1 MSIGARGFDL
11 VQQLAARKLQR
22 FASLPIF
29 GRFGRNRRYG
39 FAFGALAFFQL
50 IFDRFAFPA
59 SGHNVCSIVIFTSH
73 SVERREGAINA
84 RQNATCPATL
94 RRVNPTIKRRWQFPK
109 LSSKLLLA
117 AAAIGLIVVAWAVWR
132 WMQPPPTFAR
142 IATIGYVESP
152 AEKYYEPFGV
162 AADDDGNIYFSES
175 ITGRIFRIAAGSYE
189 NDSPLQISVIAENLQ
204 TPSAIAFDPSGNLI
218 VANTGAHTIVRVD
231 LKTKTVSVVAGQSG
245 VSGNADGKAT
255 EARFNAPVGVA
266 VDADGTIF
274 VADTYNDCIRA
285 ISPEGIVRAIAG
297 GREPGFADGAGSE
310 ARFDTPCGI
319 AVAADDSLLVADTG
333 NRRIRRV
340 ELNGHVTTLAG
351 NGEAHE
357 RNGALLSASFNEPIA
372 IAVRDKNSFFVA
384 DAGGSIRL
392 AEVGQFSKLSQ
403 ASESTNQS
411 GQFEKL
417 PHNIKTVLPD
427 LRLNR
432 PTGLA
437 VLPAGELAF
446 AESGASL
453 IRAMIPAN
461 SKLGIQFDPDA
472 IALSADRL
480 RQLVEPRWPFDPPD
494 KPREIAGTFGEIRGA
509 ISPTDEAW
517 FHNGLDVP
525 GAYGELAR
533 SVFTEPVTLPLSV
546 EGAAT
551 TRERIRLPLF
561 GYIHVK
567 IGRDKNDQLLPNLA
581 DGSVSFRRNAEGQL
595 VGIRVRRGTVF
606 KAGDAVGSLNR
617 LNHVHLIA
625 GQWSSE
631 FNALSVLRLPGLTD
645 TVAPVIESFAIAD
658 EQGNILF
665 DPGGKKN
672 PATNLSQ
679 NGRLR
684 IFVRAYDQMDGN
696 AKHRRLGVYRA
707 GFQILNA
714 SGTPLAEFNQT
725 RRNLEFDRLPW
736 DWQTVSQVYA
746 EGSQSGYEGPTVF
759 NYIATNV
766 LQRGE
771 VREAFFDPSKLTP
784 GDYTLRVVAADYFGN
799 VTQRDWPITIQQN

>member
-1 MSIGARGFDL
+1 MNPKTERRWLHKIFNRQN
-11 VQQLAARKLQR
+11 VLAAS
-22 FASLPIF
+22 AI
-29 GRFGRNRRYG
+29 
-39 FAFGALAFFQL
+39 ALAL
-50 IFDRFAFPA
+50 
-59 SGHNVCSIVIFTSH
+59 VIW
-73 SVERREGAINA
+73 
-84 RQNATCPATL
+84 L
-94 RRVNPTIKRRWQFPK
+94 
-109 LSSKLLLA
+109 
-117 AAAIGLIVVAWAVWR
+117 VWR
-132 WMQPPPTFAR
+132 WMQPPPEFTR
-142 IATIGYVESP
+142 IATLGYVESP
-152 AEKYYEPFGV
+152 AQRYYEPFGL

-175 ITGRIFRIAAGSYE
+175 ITGRIFLLAAGSYE
-189 NDSPLQISVIAENLQ
+189 NGSSPQISVVAENLQ
-204 TPSAIAFDPSGNLI
+204 TPSAIAFAPDGNLV

-245 VSGNADGKAT
+245 ISGDTDGKAAD
-255 EARFNAPVGVA
+255 ARFNAPVGIA
-266 VDADGTIF
+266 VNDEGEIF
-274 VADTYNDCIRA
+274 VADTYNDRVRA
-285 ISPEGIVRAIAG
+285 ISPDGIVRTIAG

-319 AVAADDSLLVADTG
+319 AVTDEGSLLVADTG
-333 NRRIRRV
+333 NRRVRRV
-340 ELNGHVTTLAG
+340 AMNGQVITLEG
-351 NGEAHE
+351 ISKSDNSDSI
-357 RNGALLSASFNEPIA
+357 LLPIEIGEPIA
-372 IAVRDKNSFFVA
+372 IAIRDDNSFYLA
-384 DAGGSIRL
+384 DASGSIKL
-392 AEVGQFSKLSQ
+392 FSLKDQ
-403 ASESTNQS
+403 MRV
-411 GQFEKL
+411 
-417 PHNIKTVLPD
+417 KTELPD

-437 VLPAGELAF
+437 ILTNGELAF
-446 AESGASL
+446 AESGASM
-453 IRAMIPAN
+453 IRALIPAD

-546 EGAAT
+546 EGAGT

-567 IGRDKNDQLLPNLA
+567 IGRDKDDQLLPNLA
-581 DGSVSFRRNAEGQL
+581 DGSVSFRRNAEGQITD
-595 VGIRVRRGTVF
+595 VRVRRGTVF

-658 EQGNILF
+658 AQGNILF
-665 DPGGKKN
+665 DPGAKKN
-672 PATNLSQ
+672 PAANLSQ

-714 SGTPLAEFNQT
+714 SGTPQAEFNQT

-746 EGSQSGYEGPTVF
+746 AGSRSGYEGPTVF

-771 VREAFFDPSKLTP
+771 IREAFFDPAKLPP
-784 GDYTLRVVAADYFGN
+784 GNYILRLVAADYFGN
-799 VTQRDWPITIQQN
+799 IAQRDWPITIR

>member
-1 MSIGARGFDL
+1 M
-11 VQQLAARKLQR
+11 V
-22 FASLPIF
+22 
-29 GRFGRNRRYG
+29 
-39 FAFGALAFFQL
+39 L
-50 IFDRFAFPA
+50 IA
-59 SGHNVCSIVIFTSH
+59 V
-73 SVERREGAINA
+73 
-84 RQNATCPATL
+84 L
-94 RRVNPTIKRRWQFPK
+94 W
-109 LSSKLLLA
+109 L
-117 AAAIGLIVVAWAVWR
+117 VWR
-132 WMQPPPTFAR
+132 WMQPPPVFTR
-142 IATIGYVESP
+142 IATLGYVESP
-152 AEKYYEPFGV
+152 AQRYYESFGL

-175 ITGRIFRIAAGSYE
+175 ITGRIFLLAAGSYE
-189 NDSPLQISVIAENLQ
+189 NGSSPQISVVAENLQ
-204 TPSAIAFDPSGNLI
+204 TPSAIAFAPDGNLI

-231 LKTKTVSVVAGQSG
+231 RKTKTVSVVAGQSG
-245 VSGNADGKAT
+245 ISGDADGKAAD
-255 EARFNAPVGVA
+255 ARFNAPVGIA
-266 VDADGTIF
+266 VNDDGEIF
-274 VADTYNDCIRA
+274 VADTYNDRVRA
-285 ISPEGIVRAIAG
+285 ISPDGIVRTIAG

-319 AVAADDSLLVADTG
+319 AVTDEGSLLVADTG
-333 NRRIRRV
+333 NRRVRRIA
-340 ELNGHVTTLAG
+340 LNGQVITLEGISKAD
-351 NGEAHE
+351 NSDS
-357 RNGALLSASFNEPIA
+357 LLLPVEIGEPIA
-372 IAVRDKNSFFVA
+372 IAIRDDNSFYLA
-384 DAGGSIRL
+384 DAYGSIKL
-392 AEVGQFSKLSQ
+392 FSLKDQ
-403 ASESTNQS
+403 VRV
-411 GQFEKL
+411 
-417 PHNIKTVLPD
+417 KTELPD

-432 PTGLA
+432 PSGLA
-437 VLPAGELAF
+437 VLPDGELAF
-446 AESGASL
+446 AESGSSM
-453 IRAMIPAN
+453 IRALIPAD

-472 IALSADRL
+472 IALSAERL
-480 RQLVEPRWPFDPPD
+480 RRLIEPRWPFDPPD

-546 EGAAT
+546 EGAGT
-551 TRERIRLPLF
+551 MRERIRLPLF

-567 IGRDKNDQLLPNLA
+567 IGRDKDDQLLPNLA
-581 DGSVSFRRNAEGQL
+581 GGSVSFRRNAEGQITD
-595 VGIRVRRGTVF
+595 VRIRRGTVF

-645 TVAPVIESFAIAD
+645 TVAPIIESFAIAD

-665 DPGGKKN
+665 DPGAKKN
-672 PATNLSQ
+672 PEPNLSQ
-679 NGRLR
+679 NRRLR

-696 AKHRRLGVYRA
+696 AKHRRLGIYRA

-714 SGTPLAEFNQT
+714 SGTPLTEFNQT

-746 EGSQSGYEGPTVF
+746 AGSRSGYEGPTVF

-799 VTQRDWPITIQQN
+799 IAQRDWPITIQQN

>member
-1 MSIGARGFDL
+1 M
-11 VQQLAARKLQR
+11 V
-22 FASLPIF
+22 
-29 GRFGRNRRYG
+29 
-39 FAFGALAFFQL
+39 L
-50 IFDRFAFPA
+50 IA
-59 SGHNVCSIVIFTSH
+59 
-73 SVERREGAINA
+73 
-84 RQNATCPATL
+84 
-94 RRVNPTIKRRWQFPK
+94 
-109 LSSKLLLA
+109 
-117 AAAIGLIVVAWAVWR
+117 VVWLVWR
-132 WMQPPPTFAR
+132 WMQPPPVFAR
-142 IATIGYVESP
+142 IATLGYVESP
-152 AEKYYEPFGV
+152 AQRYYEPFGL

-175 ITGRIFRIAAGSYE
+175 ITGRIFLLTAGSYE
-189 NDSPLQISVIAENLQ
+189 NGSSPQISVVAENLQ
-204 TPSAIAFDPSGNLI
+204 MPSAIAFDPDGNLI

-245 VSGNADGKAT
+245 VSGDADGKAAD
-255 EARFNAPVGVA
+255 ARFNAPVGVA
-266 VDADGTIF
+266 VGEDRTIF
-274 VADTYNDCIRA
+274 VADTYNDRIRA
-285 ISPEGIVRAIAG
+285 ITKDGQVRTIAG
-297 GREPGFADGAGSE
+297 GREPGFADGIGSE

-319 AVAADDSLLVADTG
+319 AVTDEGLLLVADTG
-333 NRRIRRV
+333 NRRIRRIEPNEQV
-340 ELNGHVTTLAG
+340 ATLAG
-351 NGEAHE
+351 NGEADEH
-357 RNGALLSASFNEPIA
+357 NGTLLSASFNEPLA
-372 IAVRDKNSFFVA
+372 ITVRDQKSFFIA
-384 DAGGSIRL
+384 DASGSIRL
-392 AEVGQFSKLSQ
+392 LSLETR
-403 ASESTNQS
+403 SV
-411 GQFEKL
+411 
-417 PHNIKTVLPD
+417 KTELPD
-427 LRLNR
+427 LHLNR

-437 VLPAGELAF
+437 VLPDGELAF
-446 AESGASL
+446 AESGASM
-453 IRAMIPAN
+453 IRALIPAD
-461 SKLGIQFDPDA
+461 SKLGIQFDPEA

-546 EGAAT
+546 EGAGT

-567 IGRDKNDQLLPNLA
+567 IGRDKDDQLLPNLA
-581 DGSVSFRRNAEGQL
+581 DGSVSFRRNAEGQITD
-595 VGIRVRRGTVF
+595 VRIRRGTVF
-606 KAGDAVGSLNR
+606 KAGEAVGSLNR

-672 PATNLSQ
+672 PAANLSQ

-714 SGTPLAEFNQT
+714 SGTPLTEFNQT

-746 EGSQSGYEGPTVF
+746 AGSRSGYEGPTVF

-799 VTQRDWPITIQQN
+799 VAHRDWPITIR

>member
-1 MSIGARGFDL
+1 MICTA
-11 VQQLAARKLQR
+11 
-22 FASLPIF
+22 
-29 GRFGRNRRYG
+29 
-39 FAFGALAFFQL
+39 
-50 IFDRFAFPA
+50 
-59 SGHNVCSIVIFTSH
+59 H
-73 SVERREGAINA
+73 SVERRQGAINA
-84 RQNATCPATL
+84 RQTATSPAKL
-94 RRVNPTIKRRWQFPK
+94 PNVNPTIKRRWHFPISNFK
-109 LSSKLLLA
+109 LMIALTMVA
-117 AAAIGLIVVAWAVWR
+117 AVVFAWLIWR
-132 WMQPPPTFAR
+132 WMQPPPPFNR
-142 IATIGYVESP
+142 IATLGYVESP
-152 AEKYYEPFGV
+152 AQRYYEPFGL
-162 AADDDGNIYFSES
+162 AADNDGNIYFSES
-175 ITGRIFRIAAGSYE
+175 ITGRIFQLAAGSYE
-189 NDSPLQISVIAENLQ
+189 NQSPLQISVVAENLQ
-204 TPSAIAFDPSGNLI
+204 TPSAIAFDSDGNLV
-218 VANTGAHTIVRVD
+218 VANTGAHTIIRID
-231 LKTKTVSVVAGQSG
+231 LKTKTVSVVAGQTG
-245 VSGNADGKAT
+245 VSGDADGSAA
-255 EARFNAPVGVA
+255 EARFNAPIGVA
-266 VDADGTIF
+266 VGEDQTIF
-274 VADTYNDCIRA
+274 VADTYNDRIRA
-285 ISPEGIVRAIAG
+285 IAPNGQVRTIAG
-297 GREPGFADGAGSE
+297 SREPGFADGIGSE
-310 ARFDTPCGI
+310 ARFDTPCAI
-319 AVAADDSLLVADTG
+319 VVADNSLLIADTG
-333 NRRIRRV
+333 NHRIRRI
-340 ELNGHVTTLAG
+340 EPNGRVTTLVG
-351 NGEAHE
+351 NGDADKSD
-357 RNGALLSASFNEPIA
+357 GSLLSASFNEPVA
-372 IAVRDKNSFFVA
+372 VAVRDKDSFFVA

-392 AEVGQFSKLSQ
+392 VSLKFNDQEEPFV
-403 ASESTNQS
+403 
-411 GQFEKL
+411 
-417 PHNIKTVLPD
+417 KTELPD
-427 LRLNR
+427 IGLNR
-432 PTGLA
+432 PVGLA
-437 VLPAGELAF
+437 LLPDGELAF

-453 IRAMIPAN
+453 IRALIPAN

-509 ISPTDEAW
+509 VSADHDAW

-525 GAYGELAR
+525 GAYGELTRA
-533 SVFTEPVTLPLSV
+533 VFTEPVTLPLSV
-546 EGAAT
+546 EGAGT

-581 DGSVSFRRNAEGQL
+581 DGSVSFRRNAEGQIDG
-595 VGIRVRRGTVF
+595 VRIRRGTMF

-714 SGTPLAEFNQT
+714 SGTPLTEFNQT
-725 RRNLEFDRLPW
+725 RRNLEFDRLPR

-746 EGSQSGYEGPTVF
+746 AGSQSGYEGPTVF

-771 VREAFFDPSKLTP
+771 VHEAFFDPAKLP
-784 GDYTLRVVAADYFGN
+784 LGDYTLRVVATDFSGN
-799 VTQRDWPITIQQN
+799 VAHRDWPITIR

>member
-1 MSIGARGFDL
+1 MIAL
-11 VQQLAARKLQR
+11 TIVAAVV
-22 FASLPIF
+22 FAW
-29 GRFGRNRRYG
+29 
-39 FAFGALAFFQL
+39 L
-50 IFDRFAFPA
+50 I
-59 SGHNVCSIVIFTSH
+59 
-73 SVERREGAINA
+73 
-84 RQNATCPATL
+84 
-94 RRVNPTIKRRWQFPK
+94 
-109 LSSKLLLA
+109 
-117 AAAIGLIVVAWAVWR
+117 WR
-132 WMQPPPTFAR
+132 WMQPPPVFTR
-142 IATIGYVESP
+142 IATLGYVESP
-152 AEKYYEPFGV
+152 AQRYYEPFGL

-175 ITGRIFRIAAGSYE
+175 ITGRIFQLAAGSYE
-189 NDSPLQISVIAENLQ
+189 NGSSPQISVVAENLQ
-204 TPSAIAFDPSGNLI
+204 TPSAIAFAPDGNLI

-231 LKTKTVSVVAGQSG
+231 RKTKTISVVAGQSG
-245 VSGNADGKAT
+245 VSGDADGKAAD
-255 EARFNAPVGVA
+255 ARFNAPVGIA
-266 VDADGTIF
+266 VNDDGEIF
-274 VADTYNDCIRA
+274 VADTYNDRVRA
-285 ISPEGIVRAIAG
+285 ISPDGIVRTIAG

-319 AVAADDSLLVADTG
+319 AVTDEGSLLVADTG
-333 NRRIRRV
+333 NRRVRRIA
-340 ELNGHVTTLAG
+340 LNGQVITLEG
-351 NGEAHE
+351 ISKSDNSDS
-357 RNGALLSASFNEPIA
+357 LLLPVEIGEPIA
-372 IAVRDKNSFFVA
+372 IAIRDDNSFYLA
-384 DAGGSIRL
+384 DAYGSIKL
-392 AEVGQFSKLSQ
+392 FSLKDQ
-403 ASESTNQS
+403 VRV
-411 GQFEKL
+411 
-417 PHNIKTVLPD
+417 KTELPD

-432 PTGLA
+432 PSGLA
-437 VLPAGELAF
+437 VLPDGELAF
-446 AESGASL
+446 AESGSSM
-453 IRAMIPAN
+453 IRALIPAD

-546 EGAAT
+546 EGAGT

-567 IGRDKNDQLLPNLA
+567 IGRDKDDQLLPNLA
-581 DGSVSFRRNAEGQL
+581 DGSVSFRRNAEGQITD
-595 VGIRVRRGTVF
+595 VRIRRGTVF

-658 EQGNILF
+658 EQGNILL

-672 PATNLSQ
+672 PVANLSQ

-714 SGTPLAEFNQT
+714 SGTPLTEFNQT
-725 RRNLEFDRLPW
+725 RRNLEFDRLPR

-746 EGSQSGYEGPTVF
+746 AGSQSGYEGPTVF

-766 LQRGE
+766 LQHGE

-784 GDYTLRVVAADYFGN
+784 GDYTLRVVATDYFGN
-799 VTQRDWPITIQQN
+799 VAHRDWPITIQQN